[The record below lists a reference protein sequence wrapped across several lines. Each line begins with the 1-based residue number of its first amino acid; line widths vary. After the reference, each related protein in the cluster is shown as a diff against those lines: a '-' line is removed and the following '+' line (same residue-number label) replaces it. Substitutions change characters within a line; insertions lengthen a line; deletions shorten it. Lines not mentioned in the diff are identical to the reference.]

1 MHIMIDR
8 KDYKINKK
16 SKWVLQAIHISI
28 KPIFQALW
36 YKGIEILIFKFPILG
51 AIYNWPLGDPGRSVI
66 SDYVGSY
73 ATVLSKQDV
82 GIM

>member
-1 MHIMIDR
+1 MHIVMDR

-36 YKGIEILIFKFPILG
+36 YKGIEILIFKFPILY
-51 AIYNWPLGDPGRSVI
+51 AIYKWPLGAPARSVI
-66 SDYVGSY
+66 DYVIVY
-73 ATVLSKQDV
+73 KIIKMIKNVEIT
-82 GIM
+82 I

>member
-28 KPIFQALW
+28 KPIFQW
-36 YKGIEILIFKFPILG
+36 YQSIEILIFKFPILC
-51 AIYNWPLGDPGRSVI
+51 AVYKWPLGDRLRYSLDG
-66 SDYVGSY
+66 D
-73 ATVLSKQDV
+73 
-82 GIM
+82 